1 MKILVVFLRHP
12 GCSMFYLHHP
22 HMEGHTPFRNH
33 SARFRWVVQ
42 VVRVFTVISQSTY
55 GGMGEGVIQEQLR
68 LLRVTR
74 SGDFAQKNDLEISS
88 FLRKA
93 RETKFSA
100 LSEFTVFF
108 VQNLRYQGKF
118 ET

>member
-1 MKILVVFLRHP
+1 MPEQNVLPPPPLTNAPRQPTSSPTFQPLP
-12 GCSMFYLHHP
+12 
-22 HMEGHTPFRNH
+22 
-33 SARFRWVVQ
+33 
-42 VVRVFTVISQSTY
+42 TY
-55 GGMGEGVIQEQLR
+55 GGMGEGVIQERLW